1 MTEKSPDLIHPTR
14 GVGLRGLRA
23 HPVLAAGEDVD
34 AGLKTEVKV
43 ETMGEAGRCFQAF
56 ITNTGT
62 RGVRIQGIRWTPDP
76 TAGQAGLLFPPAL
89 RPTLYCTENLRGDW
103 FGIGT
108 TEGDR
113 YGHPLTNQPLILGE
127 SEDHQFPGLFIGAER
142 ASIGL
147 LLAQTGQRRLQPV
160 FRLRGHIMDQNRWLV
175 EIEERAVGI
184 AGILLQPG
192 ETLAG
197 EPCLVQIVDTNDPQ
211 EAMAGYYAI
220 LRRQGA
226 FARREQNPLPKQRI
240 YCSWN
245 YDFFGDIDEE
255 KMLGQIPVLKRHF
268 PSVRFLQI
276 DDGYQACHG
285 PDRHAM
291 IDLCYGDLPQPFDPK
306 RFPDGP
312 KAFCDKVRAAGY
324 RPAIWL
330 GLWASLGSRI
340 IQDHPDWILR
350 TDTGEELKFTD
361 WYGGTAILDPS
372 VPGVRDYLDHVAAT
386 VFGDWGFE
394 GLKLDFSTFAV
405 NGKRVRYREAGWTAV
420 EWRHEIEA
428 IFRRHLPADGFFGWC
443 VVAGTAQPF
452 LSQADYFRCAI
463 DIGHGDW
470 NLARRIALWTANTNL
485 FLQERP
491 CLPNIDSIGW
501 SAAFDETSWR
511 TWLNL
516 VAVSGA
522 GLEVSGDL
530 RKLPEER
537 LRLLARTLE
546 LSDPD
551 RRVWCPDLVALAPG
565 QPPSLWRAEGR
576 DGLLLGA
583 FNWND
588 TNAVFETHD
597 LLCGTDPASLRD
609 AWTGESV
616 AAAGP
621 VALKPR
627 ESRLWL
633 ARQGKAPS
641 GGTRQSMR

>member
-1 MTEKSPDLIHPTR
+1 MKDNTFELIHPTR
-14 GVGLRGLRA
+14 SVGLRGLRA
-23 HPVLAAGEDVD
+23 HPILAADEGADTK
-34 AGLKTEVKV
+34 LKTEVKV
-43 ETMGEAGRCFQAF
+43 ETAGAAGRNFQAF

-62 RGVRIQGIRWTPDP
+62 KSVRLQGIRWTPDP
-76 TAGQAGLLFPPAL
+76 AAEQAGLLFPPAL
-89 RPTLYCTENLRGDW
+89 RPILYCTENIRGDW
-103 FGIGT
+103 FGVGT

-113 YGHPLTNQPLILGE
+113 YGYPLTNQPLILGE
-127 SEDHQFPGLFIGAER
+127 SEDHQFPGLFIGAEL
-142 ASIGL
+142 APVGIL
-147 LLAQTGQRRLQPV
+147 IAQTGQRRLQPV
-160 FRLRGHIMDQNRWLV
+160 FRLRGRIMEQSRWQF
-175 EIEERAVGI
+175 EIEERAVGM

-197 EPCLVQIVDTNDPQ
+197 EPCLVQIVDSNDPQ
-211 EAMAGYYAI
+211 QAMAGYYAH
-220 LRRQGA
+220 LRQTGA
-226 FARREQNPLPKQRI
+226 FARREQNPLPQQRI

-245 YDFFGDIDEE
+245 YDFFADIDEE

-276 DDGYQACHG
+276 DDGYQASHG

-291 IDLCYGDLPQPFDPK
+291 IDLCYDDLPQSFDQK

-312 KAFCDKVRAAGY
+312 KAFCTKVKATGY

-330 GLWASLGSRI
+330 GLWASLGSRM

-350 TDTGEELKFTD
+350 TDTGEELKFTK

-372 VPGVRDYLDHVAAT
+372 VQGVRDYLDHLAAT

-394 GLKLDFSTFAV
+394 GLKLDFSSFAV
-405 NGKRVRYREAGWTAV
+405 NGKRIRYREPGWTAV
-420 EWRHEIEA
+420 KCRHEIES
-428 IFRRHLPADGFFGWC
+428 IFRRHLPKDGFFGWC

-470 NLARRIALWTANTNL
+470 SLARRIALWTANTNL

-501 SAAFDETSWR
+501 SASFDETSWR

-530 RKLPEER
+530 RKLSEER

-546 LSDPD
+546 LSDPN
-551 RRVWCPDLVALAPG
+551 RRVWCPDLVTLAPS
-565 QPPSLWRAEGR
+565 QPPALWRAEDK
-576 DGLLLGA
+576 DGLLLGV

-588 TNAVFETHD
+588 SNAVLETHD
-597 LLCGTDPASLRD
+597 LLLGTDPASIRD
-609 AWTGESV
+609 AWTGESATV
-616 AAAGP
+616 AGP
-621 VALKPR
+621 VTLKSH

-633 ARQGKAPS
+633 ATPAKGI
-641 GGTRQSMR
+641 